1 MKAVIFDL
9 DGVICSTD
17 RYHYK
22 AWKRMADRIGVYFD
36 EIINERLRGVSRIDS
51 LNIILEKSGRKYSDE
66 EKSALAE
73 EKNGYYVEYLSNM
86 SPADLSDDVRKTLN
100 GLRKKGLWLA
110 IGSSSKNTKKILSQ
124 IGLSDFFDAVS
135 DGTNITKSKPDPEV
149 FLKAAEMLS
158 LPPSECLV
166 VEDAKAGIEAA
177 RRGGFKSA
185 GIGDAARADGVTY
198 PITKLSDL
206 INIVG
211 CEEMT

>member
-36 EIINERLRGVSRIDS
+36 EKINERLRGVSRIDS

-66 EKSALAE
+66 EKAALAE
-73 EKNGYYVEYLSNM
+73 EKNGYYVDYLSNM

-100 GLRKKGLWLA
+100 GLRKKGLRLA

-158 LPPSECLV
+158 LPPAECLV

-177 RRGGFKSA
+177 GRGGFKSA
-185 GIGDAARADGVTY
+185 GIGDAAKTDGVTY
-198 PITKLSDL
+198 PIEKLSDL
-206 INIVG
+206 TGII
-211 CEEMT
+211 

>member
-36 EIINERLRGVSRIDS
+36 EKINERLRGVSRIDS

-66 EKSALAE
+66 EKAALAE
-73 EKNGYYVEYLSNM
+73 EKNGYYVDYLSNM
-86 SPADLSDDVRKTLN
+86 SPADLSDEVRKTLN
-100 GLRKKGLWLA
+100 GLRKKGLRLA

-158 LPPSECLV
+158 LPPAECLV

-177 RRGGFKSA
+177 CRGGFKSA
-185 GIGDAARADGVTY
+185 GIGDAAKADGVTY
-198 PITKLSDL
+198 PIEKLSDL
-206 INIVG
+206 TGII
-211 CEEMT
+211 